1 MNTSWLTRTIRI
13 GSNDPTNFCKMDT
26 TDAPQIIEHIHKSIN
41 YTPYDTKWVPCSARF
56 LSMGIN
62 PNATGA
68 LQLYQL
74 NNGDLELIADGKT
87 ASGIKCGTFGAS
99 FVEDRHVAT
108 GDHAGKL
115 VIYDLE
121 HIDKPVYEQQAHTS
135 IVNAIDGC
143 GGLDIGYGAPEIVTG
158 GRDGCVR
165 LWDPRV
171 HEPVLALEPGEGQ
184 PVRDCWTVAFGNSF
198 SDEDRCIVAGYDNGD
213 VKLFDLRTNAIRY
226 ETNVANGVTSVEFD
240 RKDIE
245 MNKLA
250 VTTLE
255 SKFRVFDMRTQ
266 HPTGGF
272 TCLSEKAHK
281 ATVWCVRHLP
291 QNRDIF
297 MTGGGNGG
305 FNLYKYHYPLNRTK
319 MAKDNVP
326 MGVVGTVEL
335 LNSKVISS
343 QPIVSLDWSP
353 DREGLCVLSCLD
365 QTLRCFIVTKLN
377 KY

>member
-1 MNTSWLTRTIRI
+1 
-13 GSNDPTNFCKMDT
+13 MDS
-26 TDAPQIIEHIHKSIN
+26 TDAPQIIEHIHKGIN
-41 YTPYDTKWVPCSARF
+41 FTPYDTRWVPYSARF
-56 LSMGIN
+56 VTMGIHS
-62 PNATGA
+62 NAKGA
-68 LQLYQL
+68 LNVYQL
-74 NNGDLELIADGKT
+74 NNGDLETVVEGVVG
-87 ASGIKCGTFGAS
+87 SGVKCGTFAAS
-99 FVEDRHVAT
+99 AAEDRYLAT

-121 HIDKPVYEQQAHTS
+121 NIGTPIFSQQAHTS
-135 IVNAIDGC
+135 IINGIDGC
-143 GGLDIGYGAPEIVTG
+143 GGLDVGFGAPEIVTG

-165 LWDPRV
+165 LWDQRV
-171 HEPVLALEPGEGQ
+171 NEPVLALEPSEGQ
-184 PVRDCWTVAFGNSF
+184 SARDCWTVAFGNSF

-213 VKLFDLRTNAIRY
+213 VKLFDLRTNTMRY

-245 MNKLA
+245 MNKMS

-266 HPTGGF
+266 HPTEGF
-272 TCLSEKAHK
+272 SCLSEKAHK
-281 ATVWCVRHLP
+281 ATVWVVRHLP
-291 QNRDIF
+291 QNRDLF

-305 FNLYKYHYPLNRTK
+305 FNVYKYQYPKTRTM

-326 MGVVGTVEL
+326 MGVAGSVEL

-353 DREGLCVLSCLD
+353 DKEGLCVLSCLD
-365 QTLRCFIVTKLN
+365 QTIRSYIVTKLN